1 MRPTDICKQVL
12 GADKLRAVLD
22 ELSAPQIKA
31 VLKEGGVKVKLP
43 GGYTSQKKRRA
54 LWTDKVCASVEQG
67 NEEAGGELLQQ
78 WLLHH
83 RRQMLIDLLDR
94 LEVKHRQGETDESF
108 LVSGS
113 TEKIRDGATWLF
125 EKHDRVEA
133 VAYLRYIA
141 YQQRSPVFDGWDRM
155 EVAADGTADAGAA
168 DAGTDQD
175 APPQ

>member
-12 GADKLRAVLD
+12 GFDKLQALLD

-43 GGYTSQKKRRA
+43 GGYVSQKKRRT
-54 LWTDKVCASVEQG
+54 LWTDKVCSAVEQG
-67 NEEAGGELLQQ
+67 NDEAAGELLQQ

-83 RRQMLIDLLDR
+83 RRRMLIDLLDR

-113 TEKIRDGATWLF
+113 TEKIRDAATWLF
-125 EKHDRVEA
+125 EKYERVEA

-141 YQQRSPVFDGWDRM
+141 YQQRSSVFDDWDRM
-155 EVAADGTADAGAA
+155 EVSAEASPAEADRGEASPE
-168 DAGTDQD
+168 Q
-175 APPQ
+175 